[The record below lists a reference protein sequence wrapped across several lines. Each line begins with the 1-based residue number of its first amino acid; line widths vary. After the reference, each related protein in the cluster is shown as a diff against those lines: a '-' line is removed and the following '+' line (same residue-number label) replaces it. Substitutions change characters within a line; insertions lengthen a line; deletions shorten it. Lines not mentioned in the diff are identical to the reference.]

1 MTSTRYNVLDFGA
14 KGDGITDDTHA
25 IQLAINAAFKAAGGE
40 VYVPQGTFVVSGT
53 NADGGSL
60 TLKSGVTLT
69 GAGQAIT
76 TLKLAP
82 GSSDDIDGLVRTSS
96 TSNTFDAGIK
106 DLTLLGTSAYTSGT
120 VNGFVTGA
128 AAGSNAH
135 ASNITVSQVTFTGFT
150 GNALQANAH
159 VTDLVV
165 SDSLAINNQGDG
177 FVTRF
182 DDQSTAKFYDNTAS
196 ASGGDGFDL
205 QYWGGNT
212 LLYNNVA
219 TGSTRNGIV
228 LEEVPSSEGSGSFGG
243 WISGGAVY
251 ENAGAGVVIRG
262 FAGRIDGVS
271 IHDNNEAGVRLEGTD
286 HAVVTVSSL
295 YNNGRSTGDA
305 QIVATGNTLADG
317 QAVAAD
323 NSLTISYNNLA
334 VAGAGN
340 NSTAAVLDTD
350 TSTPQYHHVFGNT
363 VQGLPDGIDIAGN
376 LNSAVLAPNRAY
388 GTAGP
393 DTLAGSAASNDLYGG
408 GGDDVLI
415 GGHRNDRLEG
425 GLSAD
430 TLTGGAGN
438 DTFVYSQLADST
450 RIHLDV
456 ITDFSQTRDT
466 LDLTA
471 LGIDRLGNGYN
482 DTVALTYVAAE
493 HRSYLT
499 HLADNGRED
508 FRLALQG
515 DYRTRLTDSQF
526 SVLHQGT
533 AGDDTLSWL
542 GTADAS
548 SIYGGAGND
557 VLKGGHGDGYLDGG
571 AGADILTGSGGA
583 DVFSYHQISD
593 SFVNDRT
600 GVTSTDL
607 ITDYSLD
614 LGDAIDV
621 STLGFTGLGDGHNGT
636 LALDIS
642 DHVWRVQSLDADA
655 DGNRFSLS
663 WTLANSLGL
672 ATNDAAKAFIF
683 APSLETSKFY
693 LPYWTTTEGKDVV
706 TVGGGATVDGHG
718 GDDTLT
724 AGVGDTVLIGG
735 LGRDVLTGG
744 TGADTLRYTQF
755 DDSYHGANDLITD
768 FNPVKDLIDVA
779 ALGYT
784 GLGNGHDGTLLV
796 TYSAQAG
803 RTYVKDLDVNA
814 TGHRFE
820 IGLAGDVAAATG
832 AGSFVFAHGD
842 AAELTLLGVAHDTGT
857 A

>member
-1 MTSTRYNVLDFGA
+1 MTTRYNVLDFGA
-14 KGDGITDDTHA
+14 KGDGVTDDTHA
-25 IQLAINAAFKAAGGE
+25 IQLAINAAFKAGGGE
-40 VYVPQGTFVVSGT
+40 VYVPPGTFIVSGT

-60 TLKSGVTLT
+60 TLKSNVTLT
-69 GAGQAIT
+69 GAGQDIT
-76 TLKLAP
+76 TLQLAR
-82 GSSDDIDGLVRTSS
+82 GTSYDIDGLVRTSS
-96 TSNTFDAGIK
+96 TSNTHDAGIK

-128 AAGSNAH
+128 AAGSSAH
-135 ASNITVSQVTFTGFT
+135 ASNITVSQVTLTGFT

-165 SDSLAINNQGDG
+165 SDSLALNNQGSG

-205 QYWGGNT
+205 HYWGGKT

-219 TGSTRNGIV
+219 NGSTGDGIV
-228 LEEVPSSEGSGSFGG
+228 LEEVPSSQGSASLGG

-251 ENAGAGVVIRG
+251 ENAGAGLVIRG
-262 FAGRIDGVS
+262 FTGRVDGVS
-271 IHDNNEAGVRLEGTD
+271 VYDNNEAGVRLEGTD
-286 HAVVTVSSL
+286 HAVVTVSSI
-295 YNNGRSTGDA
+295 YNNGRANGDA

-317 QAVAAD
+317 QVVPAD
-323 NSLTISYNNLA
+323 NSLTISYNTLS
-334 VAGAGN
+334 VSGEGN
-340 NSTAAVLDTD
+340 HSTTAVLDTD
-350 TSTPQYHHVFGNT
+350 TSTPQYHHILGNI
-363 VQGLPDGIDIAGN
+363 VQGLPDGIDVAGN
-376 LNSAVLAPNRAY
+376 LNAAQLAPNRLY

-393 DTLAGSAASNDLYGG
+393 DTLIGSAASSDLYGG

-415 GGHRNDRLEG
+415 GGTRNDRLEG

-430 TLTGGAGN
+430 TLTGGGGN
-438 DTFVYSQLADST
+438 DTFVYSHLADST
-450 RIHLDV
+450 RLHLDV
-456 ITDFSQTRDT
+456 ITDFSQTRDK

-508 FRLALQG
+508 FRLALDG

-526 SVLHQGT
+526 TVLHQGT

-542 GTADAS
+542 GTPDAS
-548 SIYGGAGND
+548 AIYGGAGND
-557 VLKGGHGDGYLDGG
+557 VLKGGHGDGHLDGG
-571 AGADILTGSGGA
+571 AGADILTGGGGA

-621 STLGFTGLGDGHNGT
+621 SDLGFTGLGDGHNGT
-636 LALDIS
+636 LALDLT

-663 WTLANSLGL
+663 FTLANSLGL
-672 ATNDAAKAFIF
+672 ATSDAAKAFIF
-683 APSLETSKFY
+683 APSIEASKYY
-693 LPYWTTTEGKDVV
+693 LPYWTTTEGKDIL

-724 AGVGDTVLIGG
+724 AGVGDTVFIGG

-744 TGADTLRYTQF
+744 SGSDTFRYTQSE
-755 DDSYHGANDLITD
+755 DSYHGANDLITD
-768 FNPVKDLIDVA
+768 FNPLKDQIDVA

-796 TYSAQAG
+796 DYSADTG

-814 TGHRFE
+814 SGHRFE
-820 IGLAGDVAAATG
+820 IGLAGDLAAAIKPS
-832 AGSFVFAHGD
+832 SFVFAGEGS
-842 AAELTLLGVAHDTGT
+842 AELTLLGVAHDSVTG
-857 A
+857 